1 MDRLRRLFVLCAV
14 AALALSA
21 AEWPVAARTQIR
33 PFYVSVTDSKG
44 EPKAGVT
51 AADLLVEVNGKAAA
65 VTKVEPAAEPVS
77 VVVITE
83 GLGREFISE
92 VRRMMKSVV
101 TGAAAIHPDS
111 RVGLMTQ
118 DGAAVPPMHTATTDV
133 AKLDAEIARVFES
146 SRNAPLLD
154 SIITAAV
161 TLSSERNARRAIIA
175 VTWGGEAQSDVR
187 SVSRVAQAVRGS
199 GASLWVLDLGGREA
213 SMEASELRVLA
224 DVTANSGGRRER
236 TTVQSIT
243 PLSQRILATLR
254 GQYAIY
260 LEDGITPKAASPKV
274 SARTKDLKVLAP
286 AWPAIK

>member
-1 MDRLRRLFVLCAV
+1 MDRLRRIVVLCVV
-14 AALALSA
+14 AAMALPAVES
-21 AEWPVAARTQIR
+21 PIAARNQVR

-44 EPKAGVT
+44 EPAAGVT
-51 AADLLVEVNGKAAA
+51 ASDLVIEVNGKPAA
-65 VTKVEPAAEPVS
+65 VTRVAPAAEPVS

-101 TGAAAIHPDS
+101 KGAGAIHPDS
-111 RVGLMTQ
+111 RVGLMVQ
-118 DGAAVPPMHTATTDV
+118 DGAAVPAMHTATTDV

-161 TLSSERNARRAIIA
+161 TLSTERNPRRAIVA
-175 VTWGGEAQSDVR
+175 VTWGGEADSDVR
-187 SVSRVAQAVRGS
+187 SVTRVAQAVRGS
-199 GASLWVLDLGGREA
+199 GASLWVLDLGGRGA
-213 SMEASELRVLA
+213 SMDASELRVLS

-236 TTVQSIT
+236 TSVQSIT
-243 PLSQRILATLR
+243 PLAERILATLR

-260 LEDGITPKAASPKV
+260 LEDGIAPKAASPKV
-274 SARTKDLKVLAP
+274 SARTRDLKVLTP
-286 AWPAIK
+286 AWPVLK